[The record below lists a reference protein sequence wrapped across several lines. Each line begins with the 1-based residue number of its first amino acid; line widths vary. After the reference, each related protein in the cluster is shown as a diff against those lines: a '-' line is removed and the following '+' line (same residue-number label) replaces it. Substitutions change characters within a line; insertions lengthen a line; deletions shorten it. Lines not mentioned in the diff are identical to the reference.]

1 MKRIAFGLIVVLF
14 IVCLMS
20 CNKPTRCSYF
30 NNKDYSGTIGPVT
43 LEIDYSFSINAKVS
57 VNVTESVR
65 YPLTLAID
73 GVVVDS
79 IDAFPWNKKYQINMM
94 HIGKHYF
101 TLTYSDGQQDNSLIA
116 EFWVCSR
123 SFNWDKMDE

>member
-1 MKRIAFGLIVVLF
+1 MKRFSFIAIF
-14 IVCLMS
+14 ILSLVCLIS
-20 CNKPTRCSYF
+20 CNKPTRCSFF
-30 NNKDYSGTIGPVT
+30 NNKDYYAMTGPIS

-57 VNVTESVR
+57 VSTTDNVQNPV
-65 YPLTLAID
+65 TLAID

-79 IDAFPWNKKYQINMM
+79 IDTFPWNKKYQINFM

-101 TLTYSDGQQDNSLIA
+101 TLTYNDGFQENSLIS

-123 SFNWDKMDE
+123 WFNWD